1 MSNILKAKPDAQRIK
16 NTIEKMK
23 NREKIR
29 EGVIKKNFNLI
40 FQIHSSEII

>member
-16 NTIEKMK
+16 NIIEKMR

-29 EGVIKKNFNLI
+29 EGVIKKK
-40 FQIHSSEII
+40 EK